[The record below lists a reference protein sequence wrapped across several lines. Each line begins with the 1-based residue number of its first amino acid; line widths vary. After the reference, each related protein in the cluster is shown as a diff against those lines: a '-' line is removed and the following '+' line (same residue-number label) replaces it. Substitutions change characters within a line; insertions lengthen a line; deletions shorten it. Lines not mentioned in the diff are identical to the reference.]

1 MNFMRK
7 RGEVVGD
14 RPGASVTTDSIRKE
28 GESGEEKKVWGA
40 FFGQSSLSRKAV
52 VARASVGLLQVQDS
66 DRDRVVG

>member
-14 RPGASVTTDSIRKE
+14 RPGASMIVRSE
-28 GESGEEKKVWGA
+28 EEPGEEKKVWGA

-52 VARASVGLLQVQDS
+52 VARASVSLFQDQDS